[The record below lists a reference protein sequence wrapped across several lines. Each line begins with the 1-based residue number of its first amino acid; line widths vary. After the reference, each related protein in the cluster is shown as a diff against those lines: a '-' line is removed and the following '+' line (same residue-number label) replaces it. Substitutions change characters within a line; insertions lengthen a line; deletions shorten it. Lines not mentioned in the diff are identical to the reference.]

1 MSGSSFLGVDGGGTK
16 THFVLVDSDG
26 KLAAAHEGPTSDHL
40 QVGIDGVR
48 EVLAAGLAALF
59 REAGMDGSAVTYAFF
74 GLPAHGEDSAAQ
86 VLLDGLPEPLLGHRR
101 YRCGNDMICAWAGS
115 LGGEDGINI
124 VAGTGSIGYG
134 ERKGR
139 SARAGGWGEIFG
151 DEGSAYWI
159 AAQGLNI
166 FTRMSDGRLP
176 KGPLHASLRSI
187 SLEPASL
194 RRHLGLD
201 ADLDLCAKLANA
213 PSRRAIAAMA
223 ELVARAARDGDIEAM
238 RVFDDAARELAAII
252 EALRQAL
259 QFELGERVCVSY
271 SGGVFN
277 AGELILAP
285 LRHHIERYSKTYELK
300 TPMLAPSLG
309 AAIYAARVV
318 AQPLSPAAIERLRM
332 ESVTRWKVP
341 PP

>member
-1 MSGSSFLGVDGGGTK
+1 MSGSFFLGVDGGGTK
-16 THFVLVDSDG
+16 TCFVLVDRGG
-26 KLAAAHEGPTSDHL
+26 KVAAAHEGPTSDHL

-48 EVLAAGLAALF
+48 EVLADGLAALF
-59 REAGMDGSAVTYAFF
+59 REAGIGSSAVAYAFF

-176 KGPLHASLRSI
+176 KGPLHASLR
-187 SLEPASL
+187 
-194 RRHLGLD
+194 RHLGLD

-213 PSRRAIAAMA
+213 PPRRAIAAMA

>member
-1 MSGSSFLGVDGGGTK
+1 MSGSFFLGVDGGGTK
-16 THFVLVDSDG
+16 TCFVLVDRGG
-26 KLAAAHEGPTSDHL
+26 KVAAAHEGPTSDHL
-40 QVGIDGVR
+40 QVGIDGVG
-48 EVLAAGLAALF
+48 EVLAAGLAELF
-59 REAGMDGSAVTYAFF
+59 REAGIGSSAVAYAFF

-101 YRCGNDMICAWAGS
+101 YRCGNDMTCAWAGS

-159 AAQGLNI
+159 AAQGLNV

-176 KGPLHASLRSI
+176 KGPLH
-187 SLEPASL
+187 ASL

-223 ELVARAARDGDIEAM
+223 ELVARAARDSDVEAI
-238 RVFDDAARELAAII
+238 RVFDDASRELTAII
-252 EALRQAL
+252 EAVRQAL
-259 QFELGERVCVSY
+259 QFEPGERVCVSY

-309 AAIYAARVV
+309 AAIYAARLA

-332 ESVTRWKVP
+332 ESITRWKVP